1 MTQRPKTTG
10 KLVEKHLNAFAR
22 ENGRRH
28 PPSDR
33 PFKPLVLSLGG
44 MMETDA
50 RDAFKLWKSIMTGG
64 VYPLL
69 SGGSPSAC
77 CGQSALLRARSNVDE
92 YNRSS

>member
-33 PFKPLVLSLGG
+33 PFRPLVLSFGG
-44 MMETDA
+44 VMETDA
-50 RDAFKLWKSIMTGG
+50 RDALKLWKSIMTGG
-64 VYPLL
+64 VYSLL
-69 SGGSPSAC
+69 VRRLSLG
-77 CGQSALLRARSNVDE
+77 LLRARAPCFE
-92 YNRSS
+92 P